1 MAGGTLATNHTYSQE
16 NKNTLPDRGAK
27 EALRFIN
34 SAQLDSAA
42 RKASCHLQLKT
53 QAYLLRGEAFS
64 LHPQFVRSRWG
75 TVTRGDN
82 CRRLI
87 TNERNT

>member
-53 QAYLLRGEAFS
+53 QAVSPSGRGIQPAPAVCTLEVG
-64 LHPQFVRSRWG
+64 HCNPR
-75 TVTRGDN
+75 
-82 CRRLI
+82 
-87 TNERNT
+87 

>member
-53 QAYLLRGEAFS
+53 QA
-64 LHPQFVRSRWG
+64 
-75 TVTRGDN
+75 
-82 CRRLI
+82 
-87 TNERNT
+87 